1 MDIQNLSLKDLKPYP
16 LNAKK
21 HPPEQ
26 IEKLVRSINLTG
38 FTQPIVVN
46 KEGNELVI
54 IAGHGRYLASL
65 QMNLKTVPCMVL
77 EVPKIVADQARLMDN
92 KSAESDYDI
101 ELLIK
106 ELSKF
111 NSEEIIETGYDETEL
126 NKLIL
131 ELEESL
137 DELNNENVE
146 IKSFDEENQDEI
158 PEDKEIETR
167 VKSGDIWQLDNHL
180 LLCGD
185 CTVESNIKEL
195 LGNNKVELLFT
206 SPPYSDMRTYE
217 EGTDV
222 SITKLNKIFAIWNDY
237 VNYFAINLGLKFK
250 DSEVVEYWQ
259 EWITE
264 AKQQDLKLLAWNVW
278 DKTKAGSVAHSS
290 NMFYLT
296 HEWIFLF
303 GENRKKLNRI
313 IPNQL
318 DKYQSR
324 HGKNFLDGVESV
336 RRRNQDGSMTENG
349 SPTYTHHQLHS
360 VIQQTP
366 ELGKIRE
373 NHPATMPVGLPQQYI
388 ESMTNEH
395 EIVADCFL
403 GSGTTLIACEK
414 TNRVCFGTELSEK
427 YCDVILSR
435 WEKLTGK
442 TATFVRNIN

>member
-38 FTQPIVVN
+38 FTQPIVIN
-46 KEGNELVI
+46 KEGDELVI

-131 ELEESL
+131 ELEETI
-137 DELNNENVE
+137 DELNDESVE
-146 IKSFDEENQDEI
+146 VKSFDEKNQDEI
-158 PEDKEIETR
+158 PEEKEVETR
-167 VKSGDIWQLDNHL
+167 VKSGDIWQLGNHFI
-180 LLCGD
+180 LCGD
-185 CTVESNIKEL
+185 CTIESNIKEL
-195 LGNNKVELLFT
+195 LGDKKIDMVFTDPPYGVSYADKNQMLNSLGNGKRNETLIENDNLDTEECKELWINAFKAIGEHLNEYSSYYVASVQMLHLFYEMLNSLKDSGWQIKHLIIWNKNNHVLGRCDYNYKHEPIIYGWKNKHKFYGNGQFKTSVWDIPKPQKSELHPTMKPVELVENCILNST
-206 SPPYSDMRTYE
+206 E
-217 EGTDV
+217 E
-222 SITKLNKIFAIWNDY
+222 K
-237 VNYFAINLGLKFK
+237 
-250 DSEVVEYWQ
+250 
-259 EWITE
+259 
-264 AKQQDLKLLAWNVW
+264 
-278 DKTKAGSVAHSS
+278 
-290 NMFYLT
+290 M
-296 HEWIFLF
+296 
-303 GENRKKLNRI
+303 
-313 IPNQL
+313 
-318 DKYQSR
+318 
-324 HGKNFLDGVESV
+324 
-336 RRRNQDGSMTENG
+336 
-349 SPTYTHHQLHS
+349 
-360 VIQQTP
+360 
-366 ELGKIRE
+366 
-373 NHPATMPVGLPQQYI
+373 
-388 ESMTNEH
+388 
-395 EIVADCFL
+395 IVADCFL

-435 WEKLTGK
+435 WEKLTDK
-442 TATFVRNIN
+442 TAKFIKNIN